1 MPSVSIISGI
11 VLILIGVLGYIY
23 GLTTGHASITAFIP
37 AIVGILLAILGFAAR
52 RKENL
57 RKHLMHAAVLI
68 GLIGFLLPAGRLLSK
83 ISELTFS
90 AAVVSQVLMA
100 LVCLLFVALSV
111 RSFIEARRS
120 RSV

>member
-1 MPSVSIISGI
+1 MPSVSITCGI
-11 VLILIGVLGYIY
+11 VLILIGVSGYIY
-23 GLTTGHASITAFIP
+23 GLATGHASITAFIP

-52 RKENL
+52 SKENL

-100 LVCLLFVALSV
+100 LVCLLFVVLAV

-120 RSV
+120 RTV